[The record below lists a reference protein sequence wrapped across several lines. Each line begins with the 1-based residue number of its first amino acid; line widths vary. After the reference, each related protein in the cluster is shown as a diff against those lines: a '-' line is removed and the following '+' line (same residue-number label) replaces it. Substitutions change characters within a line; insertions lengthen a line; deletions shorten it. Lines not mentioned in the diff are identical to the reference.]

1 MPAMPQGDVRL
12 RWAAT
17 AVFALTVAQ
26 LLVAT
31 LLPDLEQF
39 EGKAFGW
46 RLVAY
51 PVLML
56 VVPALWWVAHR
67 RPQDEEP
74 APWGAFAL
82 VMLPFLVDVT
92 GNSLDLYDSIGWW
105 DDANHF
111 FNWIF
116 LCAGIG
122 LIVGRRLQPDWAVV
136 VVVAGIGAVLA
147 IGWELG
153 EWFAFIRHGTEID
166 TAYEDTLGDQ
176 TLGTLGAT
184 VAGLAVLRVRRRAA
198 TKPTGPS
205 TDGRARPSAPAAE
218 AG

>member
-1 MPAMPQGDVRL
+1 MSPRGAPLRL
-12 RWAAT
+12 VAA

-46 RLVAY
+46 RLLAY
-51 PVLML
+51 PLMML
-56 VVPALWWVAHR
+56 VVPAVWWIAHR
-67 RPQDEEP
+67 RNAETRQP
-74 APWGAFAL
+74 PWGAFAL

-92 GNSLDLYDSIGWW
+92 GNTLNLYDSIGWW

-116 LCAGIG
+116 LCAGLG
-122 LIVGRRLQPDWAVV
+122 LIACRNVEPVWAVLLIV
-136 VVVAGIGAVLA
+136 TGLGAILA
-147 IGWELG
+147 VGWELG

-166 TAYEDTLGDQ
+166 TAYEDTLGDEA
-176 TLGTLGAT
+176 LGTLGGFVAAT
-184 VAGLAVLRVRRRAA
+184 ILARRARHA
-198 TKPTGPS
+198 HAGP
-205 TDGRARPSAPAAE
+205 GV
-218 AG
+218 